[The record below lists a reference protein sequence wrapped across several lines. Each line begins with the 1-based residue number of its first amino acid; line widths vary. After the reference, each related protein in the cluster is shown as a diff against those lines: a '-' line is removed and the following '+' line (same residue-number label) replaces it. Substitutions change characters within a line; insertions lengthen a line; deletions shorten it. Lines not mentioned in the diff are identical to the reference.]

1 MRQIKGGG
9 AVLRGLYISGT
20 GMLTQASRMNVLT
33 NNIANAET
41 SGYKSDKLLT
51 RSFADMMI
59 ERINDPGIVNVSKQV
74 GPLNTGVHIDEIHT
88 SLSEGPVEETGL
100 STDLAIEG
108 DAFFTVRTPA
118 GIMYTRAGNFK
129 VDVNGYLVTADGGA
143 VLGENGPIRVGTADF
158 SVDETGAV
166 EAGGRRIDTLRM
178 AAFADEGGLRKAGD
192 SLFVN
197 YANQQ
202 ELRAEGYKVRQE
214 YLENSNVD
222 VVDEVVRMIEVQR
235 AYETNQRIIQIT
247 DETFGR
253 AVNDI
258 GRL

>member
-1 MRQIKGGG
+1 M
-9 AVLRGLYISGT
+9 A
-20 GMLTQASRMNVLT
+20 
-33 NNIANAET
+33 
-41 SGYKSDKLLT
+41 
-51 RSFADMMI
+51 
-59 ERINDPGIVNVSKQV
+59 
-74 GPLNTGVHIDEIHT
+74 
-88 SLSEGPVEETGL
+88 
-100 STDLAIEG
+100 
-108 DAFFTVRTPA
+108 
-118 GIMYTRAGNFK
+118 
-129 VDVNGYLVTADGGA
+129 
-143 VLGENGPIRVGTADF
+143 
-158 SVDETGAV
+158 
-166 EAGGRRIDTLRM
+166 